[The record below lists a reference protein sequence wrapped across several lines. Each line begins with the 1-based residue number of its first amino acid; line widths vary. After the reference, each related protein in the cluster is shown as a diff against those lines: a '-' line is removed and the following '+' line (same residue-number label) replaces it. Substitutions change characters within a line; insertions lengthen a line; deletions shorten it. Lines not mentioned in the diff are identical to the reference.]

1 MLRTGQMLLA
11 RAVLLQLSPAG
22 WHLTDDDVNSPFS
35 VYRRVVRWFND
46 EPHDAPFSIHQL
58 IEAQRLACVRRG
70 DGHQLQLNVGSWFTP
85 TEVACII
92 RDVVRI
98 NAALL
103 DNLEI
108 YVARDG
114 ELNRRAV
121 EQLATPPPNN
131 SANTGAAAVGEKP
144 WRSVMLLIPV
154 RLGVDTLHESYLQ
167 PLRKLLTMPQ
177 TLGVFGGRPR
187 QSLYFVGVQ
196 GDDVLFLDPHLVQSW
211 QPPHARF
218 DDATNHLAAPQRMRL
233 RDVDPSMTI
242 GFFLRTRT
250 DFDMVLAQ
258 LESFSSS
265 AVYFVSVV
273 DQPIVPEQVVT
284 PAASAPAAA
293 AVADQARIGVLSRH
307 IKSHPEGSL
316 VRRRSERTA
325 SDPQTSPAP
334 PANVVIT
341 PAATQTPDG
350 TTTPGGGST
359 TESQSS
365 MSHLDI
371 CESRLCDDEQCVHA
385 LDAGGAFTLWLQK
398 KKWSIVQH
406 SPANGKPLTGSGE
419 LSPPGGRWRKRDT
432 SAGSSDD
439 DVELKSETST
449 KHVATAFIVA
459 HAQGVHV
466 HFRPQLEVMYER
478 EELDQPLW
486 RVTVRYY
493 AHLKP
498 GTASAVTL
506 LTAGLSLV
514 VAANSVSKHMREAP
528 AVVDEIWHVLGVEGT
543 FATQPSSIASST
555 MSLSIASS
563 SHSVV
568 TPPTSAGDIAVGS
581 PPPPVVLGL

>member
-1 MLRTGQMLLA
+1 MLLA
-11 RAVLLQLSPAG
+11 RAVMLQLCPAG

-46 EPHDAPFSIHQL
+46 EPHDAPFSIHQF

-70 DGHQLQLNVGSWFTP
+70 DGQQLQLAVGSWFTP

-92 RDVVRI
+92 RDVVRV
-98 NAALL
+98 NAAVL

-121 EQLATPPPNN
+121 EQLATPPTTT
-131 SANTGAAAVGEKP
+131 SGTAASDDNGEKP

-154 RLGVDTLHESYLQ
+154 RLGVDSLHETYLQ

-250 DFDMVLAQ
+250 DFEMVLAQ
-258 LESFSSS
+258 LDSFSSN

-273 DQPIVPEQVVT
+273 DQPIVPEQVVVT
-284 PAASAPAAA
+284 PAASAPATTAGG
-293 AVADQARIGVLSRH
+293 DQARIAVLSRH

-316 VRRRSERTA
+316 VRRRSERTS
-325 SDPQTSPAP
+325 SDPQSAP
-334 PANVVIT
+334 VLPANVVIT
-341 PAATQTPDG
+341 PAATPTPDG
-350 TTTPGGGST
+350 ATTPGGS
-359 TESQSS
+359 EPQSS
-365 MSHLDI
+365 MSQLDI

-385 LDAGGAFTLWLQK
+385 LDAGGAFALWLQK

-406 SPANGKPLTGSGE
+406 SPANGKPLTGSSE
-419 LSPPGGRWRKRDT
+419 LSPPTGRWRKRDA
-432 SAGSSDD
+432 SGGGSSDD
-439 DVELKSETST
+439 DVELKSETPT

-493 AHLKP
+493 AHIKA

-528 AVVDEIWHVLGVEGT
+528 AVVDEIWHVLGIDGT
-543 FATQPSSIASST
+543 CAAQPRSISSST

-563 SHSVV
+563 SQSVV
-568 TPPTSAGDIAVGS
+568 TPPTSASDMLVVS
-581 PPPPVVLGL
+581 PPPPAVVLGL